1 VSPGSLRSFLDF
13 AVDTAYAAG
22 RLTLGYFQTG
32 LRPTFKRDGSPVT
45 VADRQAEKLIRR
57 RIGQQYPAHA
67 IVGEE
72 FGSQGSADVPY
83 RWFIDP
89 IDGTK
94 SFVRGVPLY
103 AVLLG
108 LEIDGSSQVGVAYFP
123 ALDEM
128 LCAASGEG
136 CYWNNR
142 RTQVSTVSTL
152 EQAVVAFTDPA
163 SFERFGR
170 AGAWER
176 IQAATYHRAGWSDA
190 FGYLL
195 VATGR
200 VELMLDP
207 VMSPW
212 DSGPFPP
219 ILQEAG
225 GYFGDWQGNPTI
237 YAGEALATTGV
248 LLPEVLA
255 VIRGEQPAV
264 PRRPTDGETFSKQ
277 PSPNGRRGLRQ
288 TAGTATA

>member
-1 VSPGSLRSFLDF
+1 VSHRSLRGFLDS
-13 AVDTAYAAG
+13 AVETAHLAG

-32 LRPTFKRDGSPVT
+32 LRPEFKGDNSPVT
-45 VADRQAEKLIRR
+45 VADRQAEELIRR
-57 RIGQQYPAHA
+57 RIAHQYPTHA

-72 FGSQGSADVPY
+72 FGTQGSADATY
-83 RWFIDP
+83 RSFIDP

-94 SFVRGVPLY
+94 SFVCGVPLY

-108 LEIDGSSQVGVAYFP
+108 LEIEGTAQVGVAYFP

-128 LCAASGEG
+128 LCAATGEG

-142 RTQVSTVSTL
+142 RAQVSAVSTMK
-152 EQAVVAFTDPA
+152 QAVVAFADPA
-163 SFERFGR
+163 SFARCGR
-170 AGAWER
+170 GAVWER
-176 IQAATYHRAGWSDA
+176 LQAAAYYRAGWSDA

-212 DSGPFPP
+212 DGAPFPP

-225 GYFGDWQGNPTI
+225 GYFGDWKGNPSI
-237 YAGEALATTGV
+237 HASEALATTRV

-255 VIRGEQPAV
+255 MIQEEQGPSSRG
-264 PRRPTDGETFSKQ
+264 
-277 PSPNGRRGLRQ
+277 
-288 TAGTATA
+288 